1 MRLNK
6 KQIIIIIIL
15 CSIIL
20 IAAFS
25 NLDLRERKHIKNGIW
40 VNGYGIGKV
49 NLDTL
54 ANNGIE
60 NIFLH
65 ESAIKRFGVDKV
77 EKWISDAKNRNISV
91 HIWVQCLYNGSGN
104 GTWVNPIDT
113 KKKDF
118 NYAYFNAKI
127 SEIENYASINGVE
140 GIMLDYIRYPG
151 DAYKYDYGWF
161 VNGPSAITKFV
172 SMIEDKLK
180 NKDKTLSITIMPEK
194 ESGAKYY
201 GQDVKSL
208 SHHVDVIVPMAYT
221 GNYKQ
226 DANWLKSISKYYS
239 KNSKP
244 ANVCMGIQ
252 DYISDNNE
260 KQLNIDQ
267 LKNNCQ
273 AALDGGSDGIALFNW
288 ELMKNWFN
296 LKTLN
301 GTSEKYLK

>member
-1 MRLNK
+1 MKLNK
-6 KQIIIIIIL
+6 KQIIIIIII
-15 CSIIL
+15 CSIIS

-25 NLDLRERKHIKNGIW
+25 NLDLKERKHIKNGIW
-40 VNGYGIGKV
+40 VNGYGVGKV
-49 NLDTL
+49 NFDVL

-65 ESAIKRFGVDKV
+65 ESAIKRFGVGKV
-77 EKWISDAKNRNISV
+77 EKWISEAKTRNISV
-91 HIWVQCLYNGSGN
+91 HIWVQCFYN
-104 GTWVNPIDT
+104 GTWINPIDT
-113 KKKDF
+113 NKKDF
-118 NYAYFNAKI
+118 NYPYFNKKI
-127 SEIENYASINGVE
+127 SEIKNYTSIPGVE

-151 DAYKYDYGWF
+151 DAYKSDYGWF

-172 SMIEDKLK
+172 SMTEDKLK
-180 NKDKTLSITIMPEK
+180 NKDKTLSITVMPER

-201 GQDVKSL
+201 GQDVNSL
-208 SHHVDVIVPMAYT
+208 AHHVDVVVPMAYT

-226 DANWLKSISKYYS
+226 DAEWIKKVSQYYS

-252 DYISDNNE
+252 DYIRDNNE
-260 KQLNIDQ
+260 KQLNLDQ

-273 AALDGGSDGIALFNW
+273 VALDSGSDGVALFSW
-288 ELMKNWFN
+288 ELMKNWFD

-301 GTSEKYLK
+301 DTNQKYLK